1 MQRNATAGSAVLD
14 EELARGLE
22 YAKLAEGDLRWDF
35 HPDSGE
41 SCLVLEATVQQY
53 GRFLVALTWQGRDA
67 GAIATAAQ
75 METRQSGDTW
85 FWLPGLETGR
95 S

>member
-1 MQRNATAGSAVLD
+1 MQKNAVTASGMLD
-14 EELARGLE
+14 EELVCGLE
-22 YAKLAEGDLRWDF
+22 YAKLARGDLRWDF

-41 SCLVLEATVQQY
+41 PCLVLEATVQQY

-67 GAIATAAQ
+67 GGIATAAQ
-75 METRQSGDTW
+75 LETRQNGDTW